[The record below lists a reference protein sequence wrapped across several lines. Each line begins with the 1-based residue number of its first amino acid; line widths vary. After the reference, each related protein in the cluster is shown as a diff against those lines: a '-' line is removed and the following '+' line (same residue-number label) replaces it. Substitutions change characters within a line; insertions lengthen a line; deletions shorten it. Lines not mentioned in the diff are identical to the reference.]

1 MKREYL
7 TRAHFFDAFENR
19 TDTVVVDTDMML
31 KLVPAYTQPKH
42 GFAVMEDGVIY
53 AMFGLVPIWNGVAEA
68 WMVPTKSLKRRKLA
82 ASRHMY
88 DGMNQLIEEL
98 NVRRAQAA
106 VKVGHKEAHR
116 LVQFVGMQ
124 EEGLMKKY
132 GPDGSD
138 FVRYA
143 RW

>member
-7 TRAHFFDAFENR
+7 TRAHVLDAIPDR
-19 TDTVVVDTDMML
+19 TDTVVAGFDMIL
-31 KLVPAYTQPKH
+31 QALPAYTQPKH
-42 GFAVMEDGVIY
+42 GFAVLEDGKIY
-53 AMFGLVPIWNGVAEA
+53 AIFGLVPLWPGVAET
-68 WMVPTKSLKRRKLA
+68 WMIPTKRLKAKKFS
-82 ASRHMY
+82 ASRHMKEGL
-88 DGMNQLIEEL
+88 DQLIDEL
-98 NVRRAQAA
+98 KVRRAQAA
-106 VKVGHKEAHR
+106 VKVGHTEAHR